1 LLPGAPNPPGLENVL
16 WQTGEQ
22 VYWLEMAEPTYN
34 NVLEEIDRVVE
45 RGYGYRVLVGATRD
59 GTRMLRNDLDEPL
72 PLGEM
77 VPLLRERDV
86 RIWWSTKTLNESMDL
101 LFYGHRQTADEDK
114 TPSPFS
120 LSFSRRNNRG
130 PTPDKSQS
138 SDDSSEDGMNPESSP
153 AAAKRGTR
161 STRTNSMKKTG
172 MVGRS
177 GPADV
182 DEPVSDDD
190 CFSVVSADPAS
201 PAIRASPPNSMPSP
215 GKQSS
220 YPRANLNNCA
230 LRPTQQTR
238 RETNI
243 KEVSELATCTVNS
256 NGKRDRTAM
265 AESVEPNRPADSVEL
280 PRKIVPTVPTIH
292 STILVEQERPHRE
305 ANQSPLPTVRLCP
318 PDSAPPFTSNLS
330 DDLAAAASEQILVEA
345 SAQNLVMLASGARQN
360 ADTSEETQVST
371 PERDHYPGD
380 TRSEYGHV
388 DIPVPEAAQES
399 NRSTLPLA
407 NESRSGSSTPGKL
420 RLQLPGFPSTMLAA
434 GFPATAA
441 ETHTWSPLR
450 SVSVVA

>member
-1 LLPGAPNPPGLENVL
+1 
-16 WQTGEQ
+16 
-22 VYWLEMAEPTYN
+22 MAEPSFDR
-34 NVLEEIDRVVE
+34 VLEEIYRVLE
-45 RGYGYRVLVGATRD
+45 RGYEYRVLVGATTE
-59 GTRMLRNDLDEPL
+59 GTRMLWNDPDEPL

-77 VPLLRERDV
+77 VPLLSARDV
-86 RIWWSTKTLNESMDL
+86 RIWWSTNPLNEPMDL
-101 LFYGHRQTADEDK
+101 LFYGHRQRADEDE
-114 TPSPFS
+114 TPSPVS

-130 PTPDKSQS
+130 PSPDKSQS
-138 SDDSSEDGMNPESSP
+138 SDDDSSEDGMNPESSA
-153 AAAKRGTR
+153 AAAKPGTR
-161 STRTNSMKKTG
+161 STTMNSMKKTG
-172 MVGRS
+172 IVRRS

-201 PAIRASPPNSMPSP
+201 AAIRASPPNSMPSP

-220 YPRANLNNCA
+220 YPRANLNHRA
-230 LRPTQQTR
+230 LRPSQQTG

-265 AESVEPNRPADSVEL
+265 AESDEPNRPADSVEP
-280 PRKIVPTVPTIH
+280 PRKIVRTVPTIH
-292 STILVEQERPHRE
+292 PTIMVEQERPHRE
-305 ANQSPLPTVRLCP
+305 ANQSPLPTVRLSP
-318 PDSAPPFTSNLS
+318 PDSPPPFASNLS

-345 SAQNLVMLASGARQN
+345 SAQHLVMLASGARQH

-380 TRSEYGHV
+380 PRSEYVHV

-399 NRSTLPLA
+399 NPSTLPLA

-434 GFPATAA
+434 GFPAAPA
-441 ETHTWSPLR
+441 ETHIWSPLR